1 MKNLF
6 AALLLILVSFTLAS
20 AQGEYIKRLSD
31 SKRATAETGSYT
43 YVLNVNVSA
52 ANWTVPDSVI
62 ILGICVDSAGTIKI
76 DSKESTGAIL
86 KKTTD
91 FCYPI
96 NVTKI
101 YMTGTDAALRNGYI
115 TVFGFKK
122 N

>member
-31 SKRATAETGSYT
+31 SKRAIAETGSYT
-43 YVLNVNVSA
+43 YVLNVNVSS
-52 ANWTVPDSVI
+52 ANWTVPDSVV

-76 DSKESTGAIL
+76 DSKESTAATL